1 MVEKILLVAL
11 IPGILVIYMMLY
23 EIVLDMRANRKRRE
37 NEYQEIYNTMR

>member
-23 EIVLDMRANRKRRE
+23 EIVLDIRANRKRRE
-37 NEYQEIYNTMR
+37 NEK